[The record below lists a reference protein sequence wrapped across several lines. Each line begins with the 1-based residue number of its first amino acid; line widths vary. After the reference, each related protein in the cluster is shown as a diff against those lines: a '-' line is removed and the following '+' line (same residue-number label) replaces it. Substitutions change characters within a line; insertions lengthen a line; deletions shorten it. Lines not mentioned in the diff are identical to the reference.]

1 MRRSPCVSADRA
13 LRADRH
19 LGAAV
24 GRAVRAHHRRRLER
38 IGWLGALDA
47 PGGDWAAGEPPP
59 RPGGSLE
66 VLIDGAEALPR
77 RVVELERAE
86 SRGHIAGWFF
96 APD

>member
-1 MRRSPCVSADRA
+1 MTANLA

-24 GRAVRAHHRRRLER
+24 GGAVRAHHRRRLER
-38 IGWLGALDA
+38 VGWLGALDA
-47 PGGDWAAGEPPP
+47 PGDDWAAGDPRP

-77 RVVELERAE
+77 SVFVERLEGLLRNLPPA
-86 SRGHIAGWFF
+86 
-96 APD
+96 